1 MPPAEPSLGSLEL
14 NEVRL
19 YKKWK
24 DYLDIQSK
32 RLLDNDLFLRKIH
45 ITMNHIGL
53 RGQVKWRVSLN
64 FVH

>member
-1 MPPAEPSLGSLEL
+1 MPSTEPSLGSLEV

-32 RLLDNDLFLRKIH
+32 RLLDNYLFLRKIH
-45 ITMNHIGL
+45 ITISKKGNVYEGMDCRL
-53 RGQVKWRVSLN
+53 RK
-64 FVH
+64 